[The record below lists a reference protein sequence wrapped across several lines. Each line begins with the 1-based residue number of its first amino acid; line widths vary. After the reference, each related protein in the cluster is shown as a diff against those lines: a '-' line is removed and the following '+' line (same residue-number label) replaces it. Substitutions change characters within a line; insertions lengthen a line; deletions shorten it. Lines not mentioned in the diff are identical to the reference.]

1 MPTSIQPPENPVE
14 KIKGALVVGAL
25 RLVAALPWSAV
36 QRLGAAIGWL
46 LWKLPNRSREVVR
59 VNLARCF
66 PELGEAEREA
76 LVGRTLRDIGK
87 TFTESACA
95 WIWPAE
101 KSLALVREV
110 EGLEVLEAALASG
123 KGVVGITSHLGNWE
137 VLNHFYCNQCK
148 PIIFYRPPKQKA
160 VDALLQQQR
169 VQMGNRV
176 APSTK
181 EGILSVIKEVR
192 RGGAVGI
199 PADPEPSEGSGIFVP
214 FFAVQA
220 LTSKFVPGMLAG
232 HKAVGVFL
240 HAIRL
245 EDGSGFKVILEAAPE
260 EMYSKDPEVGVAAM
274 SRMIESYVRRWPSQ
288 YMWSMK
294 RFKKRPPGEARWY

>member
-1 MPTSIQPPENPVE
+1 ME

-25 RLVAALPWSAV
+25 RLVAALPWSWV
-36 QRLGAAIGWL
+36 QGLGAAIGWL
-46 LWKLPNRSREVVR
+46 MWKLPNSSREVVR
-59 VNLARCF
+59 INQSKCF
-66 PELGEAEREA
+66 PELGAAEREA
-76 LVGRTLRDIGK
+76 LLGRTLKDIGK

-101 KSLALVREV
+101 KSLALVKEV

-160 VDALLQQQR
+160 VDELLQQQR

-199 PADPEPSEGSGIFVP
+199 PADPEPSEGSGLFVP
-214 FFAVQA
+214 FLGVQA

-245 EDGSGFKVILEAAPE
+245 DDGSGFKVILEAAPE

-274 SRMIESYVRRWPSQ
+274 SRVLESYVRRWPSQ

-294 RFKKRPPGEARWY
+294 RFKKRPQGEQRWY